1 MELAT
6 TLQGQTVQNRVRDVG
21 INLNHWYPVAWAA
34 ELKSGQV
41 MPVTL
46 WQQAIALYRDSAGQV
61 RAMADACPHK
71 GIELHKG
78 EVKGDCLVCPYHGWE
93 FNGEGE
99 CSHIP
104 YYPKSQ
110 KLPQANARSYPTQ
123 EKYGI
128 VWIFP
133 GIGAA
138 SAEENRAWAEQHP
151 LPTVPEY
158 DNPRWLLIPITGKF
172 DAHFS
177 ICNENTMD
185 VFHGYLHK
193 DLQGWFDPELLQ
205 LSATDDSVSAAY
217 RVRYQGGLSKF
228 LGLSK
233 DKDGVTTRIV
243 SINYNYPHYYTSL
256 EGVSCLHLMRL
267 PVGPNQTRSFSLLF
281 LDIQLPKWLLN
292 PVRSLFVPL
301 IRDRLFMKFL
311 DQDVSMM
318 ESEQRTYRKDPDRRY
333 VEVNPAI
340 IALQRLIVKQHD
352 QHVQHVQQ
360 FSQSS
365 PSFRE
370 ENLKASRLTEA
381 AVPVGTVTPHSPA
394 TDGNLTKLN

>member
-6 TLQGQTVQNRVRDVG
+6 TLQGQTIQNRVRDVG
-21 INLNHWYPVAWAA
+21 INLNHWYPVAWA
-34 ELKSGQV
+34 EQLKPGQV
-41 MPVTL
+41 TPITV
-46 WQQAIALYRDSAGQV
+46 WQQAIALYRDEAGQV
-61 RAMADACPHK
+61 HAMEDACPHK

-78 EVKGDCLVCPYHGWE
+78 EVKGNCLVCPYHGWE

-99 CSHIP
+99 CENIP

-110 KLPQANARSYPTQ
+110 KLPKANARSYPTQ

-128 VWIFP
+128 VWLFP
-133 GIGAA
+133 GDRSLAD
-138 SAEENRAWAEQHP
+138 QHQ
-151 LPTVPEY
+151 LPHVPEY
-158 DNPRWLLIPITGKF
+158 DNPRWLLVPITGKF

-205 LSATDDSVSAAY
+205 LNATDESVSAAY
-217 RVRYQGGLSKF
+217 RVRYKGGISKF

-233 DKDGVTTRIV
+233 DKDGVTTRVV
-243 SINYNYPHYYTSL
+243 SINYNYPHYYTTL

-267 PVGPNQTRSFSLLF
+267 PVGPNETRSFSLLF

-292 PVRSLFVPL
+292 PVRSFFIPI
-301 IRDRLFMKFL
+301 IRNHLFMKFL
-311 DQDVSMM
+311 EQDVSMM
-318 ESEQRTYRKDPDRRY
+318 ESEQRTYLKDPERRY

-340 IALQRLIVKQHD
+340 IALQRLIVKQYD
-352 QHVQHVQQ
+352 QYVQQVQHVQQ

-365 PSFRE
+365 QFLRE
-370 ENLKASRLTEA
+370 ENLETSRLAETVVAGA
-381 AVPVGTVTPHSPA
+381 ATSNGSEHSA
-394 TDGNLTKLN
+394 QTCC